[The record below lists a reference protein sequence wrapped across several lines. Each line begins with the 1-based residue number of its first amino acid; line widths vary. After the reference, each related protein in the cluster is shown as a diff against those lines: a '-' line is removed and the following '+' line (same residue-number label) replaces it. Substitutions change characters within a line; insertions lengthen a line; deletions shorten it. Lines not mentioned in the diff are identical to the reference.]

1 MPAASS
7 PTAPDAMTAATA
19 TTGSPVH
26 APASLARGNF
36 ELVVRRLA
44 DDLAFGSD
52 VSRFVGGGL
61 EYASS
66 RLYQPGDSVRQL
78 DWRLTARTGKPFVKE
93 YEALKRTCVHI
104 VVDTSASMAVAS
116 TPLSKHDIAV
126 WTAAGVGLL
135 AQRRMS
141 PVAIIGAGSRH
152 APMSPSLRASDL
164 WRAIDPLRSPACD
177 EPTTLAARLTR
188 LRAALDRTA
197 MVLVISDLHD
207 PSAMS
212 ALRQMGQRHDVA
224 VVHTVDPAEIAPFRA
239 GYFRGEEAETGRSF
253 LGRGSDATTGRVERV
268 RTDLA
273 GAGIASVCLRTDEP
287 FVAPLRRFLAG
298 RAALSRGVR

>member
-1 MPAASS
+1 MPAAS
-7 PTAPDAMTAATA
+7 PTAPEVESATA
-19 TTGSPVH
+19 GSPVH

-52 VSRFVGGGL
+52 ISRFVGGGL

-93 YEALKRTCVHI
+93 YEALKRVCVHL

-126 WTAAGVGLL
+126 WTAAGIGLL

-141 PVAIIGAGSRH
+141 PVAVVGAGSRRS
-152 APMSPSLRASDL
+152 PMSPSLRASDL
-164 WRAIDPLRSPACD
+164 WRAIDPLREPACD
-177 EPTTLAARLTR
+177 EPTTLAAALTR
-188 LRAALDRTA
+188 LESGLDRTA
-197 MVLVISDLHD
+197 MAIVISDLHD
-207 PSAMS
+207 PAAMT
-212 ALRQMGQRHDVA
+212 ALRRLAQRHDVA
-224 VVHTVDPAEIAPFRA
+224 VVHTVDPSEVTPLRA
-239 GYFRGEEAETGRSF
+239 GFFRGEEAETGRSF
-253 LGRGSDATTGRVERV
+253 LGRGSDASTDRIERV
-268 RTDLA
+268 RTGLA
-273 GAGIASVCLRTDEP
+273 GAGVASVCLRTDAP
-287 FVAPLRRFLAG
+287 FVAPLRRFLAS